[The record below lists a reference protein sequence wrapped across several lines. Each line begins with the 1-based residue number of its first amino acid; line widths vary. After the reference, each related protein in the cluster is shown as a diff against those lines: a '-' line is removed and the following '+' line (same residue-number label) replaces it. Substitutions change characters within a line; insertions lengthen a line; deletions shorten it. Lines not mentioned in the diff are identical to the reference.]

1 MQIVEITEMSRG
13 RIRICLENGTIFP
26 LYRKEAAVFN
36 ISEGAELEVT
46 VWDEICKTILQK
58 RARKRAMYL
67 LQKMDR
73 TEKQLREKLVQ
84 SEYPEEI
91 VEDAIDYVRS
101 YHYIDDVRYAENYVH
116 CHQDTKS
123 KMQIKIALTQKGVER
138 EVIDHALEEC
148 LETDAEQLICR
159 LLEKKRYN
167 AETADEGER
176 RRVYQ
181 YLARRGFRSSEILHC
196 MNQM

>member
-13 RIRICLENGTIFP
+13 RIRIRLENGTIFP

-36 ISEGAELEVT
+36 ISEGSELEVT
-46 VWDEICKTILQK
+46 AWDEICKTILQK

-73 TEKQLREKLVQ
+73 TEQQLRAKRVQ

-91 VEDAIDYVRS
+91 VEDAIAYVRS
-101 YHYIDDVRYAENYVH
+101 YHYIDDVRYAENYVR

-159 LLEKKRYN
+159 LLEKKRSN

>member
-13 RIRICLENGTIFP
+13 RIRIRLENGTIFP

-36 ISEGAELEVT
+36 ISEGSELEVT
-46 VWDEICKTILQK
+46 AWDEICKTILQK

-91 VEDAIDYVRS
+91 VEDAIAYVRS
-101 YHYIDDVRYAENYVH
+101 YHYIDDVRYAENYVR

-123 KMQIKIALTQKGVER
+123 KMQIKIALTQKG
-138 EVIDHALEEC
+138 
-148 LETDAEQLICR
+148 
-159 LLEKKRYN
+159 K
-167 AETADEGER
+167 
-176 RRVYQ
+176 
-181 YLARRGFRSSEILHC
+181 
-196 MNQM
+196 

>member
-13 RIRICLENGTIFP
+13 RIRIRLENGTIFP

-36 ISEGAELEVT
+36 ISEGSELEVT
-46 VWDEICKTILQK
+46 AWDEICKTILQK

-91 VEDAIDYVRS
+91 VEDAIAYVRS
-101 YHYIDDVRYAENYVH
+101 YHYIDDVRYAENYVR

-159 LLEKKRYN
+159 LLEKKRDT

>member
-13 RIRICLENGTIFP
+13 RIRIRLENGTIFP

-36 ISEGAELEVT
+36 ISEGSELEVT
-46 VWDEICKTILQK
+46 AWDEICKTILQK

-91 VEDAIDYVRS
+91 VEDAIAYVRF
-101 YHYIDDVRYAENYVH
+101 YHYIDDVRYAENYVR

-159 LLEKKRYN
+159 LLEKNDTMPRQQMKGNAGESISISPAEDFAAVRYCI
-167 AETADEGER
+167 A
-176 RRVYQ
+176 
-181 YLARRGFRSSEILHC
+181 
-196 MNQM
+196 